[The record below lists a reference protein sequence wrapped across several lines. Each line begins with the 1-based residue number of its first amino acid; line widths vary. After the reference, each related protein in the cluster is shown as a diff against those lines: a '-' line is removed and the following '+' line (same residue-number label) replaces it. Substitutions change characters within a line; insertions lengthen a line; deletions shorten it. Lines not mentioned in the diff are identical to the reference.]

1 MLRQF
6 VEIQRCIYIQKLLQS
21 AAKSLQNVFVCLWS
35 VEILTAAKSG
45 AVAQLFAADIVVGG
59 EIGILGTSF

>member
-1 MLRQF
+1 M
-6 VEIQRCIYIQKLLQS
+6 QKLLQS

-45 AVAQLFAADIVVGG
+45 AVAQLFAADIVVSG
-59 EIGILGTSF
+59 EIGILGTAF